1 MQCLDN
7 KMTILRGENMSEKEK
22 LMEYINN
29 PTVTDA
35 RNSMGC
41 FENWYIAYYAIK
53 ETFSIDEI
61 KSMSD
66 KEIENLVR
74 LADKIGMALY

>member
-1 MQCLDN
+1 
-7 KMTILRGENMSEKEK
+7 MSEKEK

-29 PTVTDA
+29 PTVTDT

-41 FENWYIAYYAIK
+41 SENWYIAYYAIK

-74 LADKIGMALY
+74 LADEIGTALY